1 MYDVGLQGMNLY
13 YEVESTGRLRAVDT
27 IWPPV
32 EAEYIG
38 RLCAVEAI

>member
-1 MYDVGLQGMNLY
+1 MNLY
-13 YEVESTGRLRAVDT
+13 YEVESIGRLCAVEA